1 MGQKLEVWI
10 EPIAE
15 AELLSASASTQSE
28 FWTRIERL
36 TPDDFAKAPVRPS
49 DAHRVL
55 RGDSFRAA
63 VGYAYGRVFVLGMS
77 AVTAAREGNAVLA
90 T

>member
-15 AELLSASASTQSE
+15 AELLSASASTQRE

-36 TPDDFAKAPVRPS
+36 TPDDFAQAPGRPGETHSVVR
-49 DAHRVL
+49 
-55 RGDSFRAA
+55 GNGFRAA

-77 AVTAAREGNAVLA
+77 AIAVAREGNGVLA
-90 T
+90 A